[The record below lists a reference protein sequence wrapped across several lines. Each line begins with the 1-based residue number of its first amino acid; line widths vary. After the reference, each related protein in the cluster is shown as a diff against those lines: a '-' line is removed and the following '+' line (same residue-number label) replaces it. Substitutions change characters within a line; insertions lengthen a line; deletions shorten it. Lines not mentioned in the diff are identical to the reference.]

1 MPGLL
6 DHLKL
11 MAGYNQWMNERIF
24 SLLESVPDEELM
36 RNRGA
41 FFGSVTGTLNHIYV
55 ADILWLRRLKN
66 HPTAPAIAGIDAFE
80 MPANLNDLLF
90 TKLTDFKAPRARLD
104 ALITGYIDS
113 LTEAD
118 LNTPLSYR
126 RVNGDA
132 HNKVLGLVLS
142 HVFNH
147 QTHHRGQATTLISQ
161 MGLDVGVTDVLVRIP
176 ELDI

>member
-1 MPGLL
+1 MSGLL
-6 DHLKL
+6 DHHKM
-11 MAGYNQWMNERIF
+11 MADYNQWMNSR
-24 SLLESVPDEELM
+24 LLALLSDVPDEDLM

-41 FFGSVTGTLNHIYV
+41 FFGSILGTLNHIYV

-66 HPTAPAIAGIDAFE
+66 HATATAIAGIDAFD
-80 MPANLNDLLF
+80 MPANLNDVLYARMA
-90 TKLTDFKAPRARLD
+90 DFKGPRARLD
-104 ALITGYIDS
+104 ALIITYIDS

-118 LNTPLSYR
+118 LDTPLSYK

-132 HNKVLGLVLS
+132 HTKMLGPVLS

-161 MGLDVGVTDVLVRIP
+161 LGLDPGVTDVLVRVP
-176 ELDI
+176 EMDA